1 MTSPFRATQLTFN
14 SGVSVDTSEADIVVI
29 VGPNNT
35 GKSRTLQEMHQQ
47 LSIMPGAPVSA
58 STFFVLSDL
67 TIERAATT
75 EELQRWLKE
84 RRYTWTNPDDIH
96 LQFRT
101 ANGAS
106 SI

>member
-1 MTSPFRATQLTFN
+1 MTSPFRVTQLTFN

-35 GKSRTLQEMHQQ
+35 GKSRTLQ
-47 LSIMPGAPVSA
+47 LSMMPGAPVSA

>member
-1 MTSPFRATQLTFN
+1 MTSPFRVTQLTFN

-35 GKSRTLQEMHQQ
+35 GKSQTLQ
-47 LSIMPGAPVSA
+47 LSMMPGAPVSA